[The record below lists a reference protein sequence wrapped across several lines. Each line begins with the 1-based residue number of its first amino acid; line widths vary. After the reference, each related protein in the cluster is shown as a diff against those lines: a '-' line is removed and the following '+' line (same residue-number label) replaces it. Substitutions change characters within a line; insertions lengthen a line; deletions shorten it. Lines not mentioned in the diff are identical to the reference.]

1 MTGATLQ
8 NRYRLE
14 APLGQGA
21 MGVVYR
27 ARDQLLDRAVAV
39 KRIAPQLLND
49 AGRERF
55 LREARSAARL
65 GHPNIVTLHDA
76 GEAEGGA
83 FLVMELVEG
92 RTLRELLPL
101 PPPRVLDVAS
111 QLCLALEHAH
121 ARGIV
126 HRDLKPENVVVLE
139 AGSGATVKL
148 MDFGLACIQD
158 VSRLTSEG
166 LVVGT
171 LAYLAPEQALGEPI
185 DGRADLY
192 ALGVVLYELCTGQT
206 PFRGGSPQALLA
218 QHLKA
223 VPVAPHTLAAGIPPA
238 LDALILKL
246 LAKRPDDR
254 FPDAGAVRRALE
266 AVAADPGAAAAWVVP
281 AQVANAPPTP
291 SELIG
296 RDREIDAARERMF
309 RDGVRLL
316 TLTGPGGSGKTR
328 LALRLAAETGARFP
342 DGVTFVPLAPISDP
356 TLVLATVARALGL
369 AEEPGV
375 PPDEQVRRALVS
387 RRALLVLDNFE
398 QVIAA
403 AAEVARLLADC
414 PDLHLMVT
422 SRERL
427 HLAGEHEF
435 PVPPLALPA
444 PGAPV
449 SAAALAGCASVALFV
464 RRARRVQAEFDVT
477 DSNAAALARIC
488 THLDGLPLAIE
499 LAAARIALLP
509 PAALAEQLETLQG
522 GAALNLLLGGPT
534 DAPERQRTQRAAIA
548 WSYELLDV
556 TERAAFRR
564 LSTFVGSFTLDG
576 ARALCGDL
584 ERDPLELVSSLAGK
598 SMIQPHPGEEGEARF
613 AMLETLREYG
623 RAMLEESGEVEALS
637 RRHFDV
643 HLAYAR
649 AMEPELKGERQP
661 MILARL
667 ERDLPNFRAALA
679 WASGAGSL
687 EEALQLAVAL
697 RWFWLMR
704 GVSSEGRRWLQRARD
719 AGAAVSPALRALALH
734 VLGNLTQAQGDLEE
748 AVRCFEESLAL
759 YREVGDT
766 RGLTRDLGNLGVIAL
781 ERGDYDR
788 AERLLEEGRTL
799 WVQLGDRA
807 AEGDSFT
814 NLSAVALCKGDYD
827 RAAVLAEQ
835 GLAIQR
841 SLGNQHHAAQNLEYL
856 GTAAAHQGLF
866 DRAEALY
873 EESQAIRRALNDAQ
887 CTGSGLFHLG
897 WLALLRDQPEVARS
911 RFEHSL
917 GFLERAGARSAMAG
931 PLEGIAGVAAAGDP
945 VLAARLMGAA
955 EGIRLAAG
963 SLARPIERARSE
975 STLEAL
981 KAQLGERGLRAAWT
995 EGRTQALDRVLADAG
1010 ARPASYG

>member
-27 ARDQLLDRAVAV
+27 ARDQLLDREVAV

-101 PPPRVLDVAS
+101 PPARVLDVAS
-111 QLCLALEHAH
+111 QLCCALEHAH

-158 VSRLTSEG
+158 VSRLTTEG

-223 VPVAPHTLAAGIPPA
+223 APVPPRTLATGIPPA

-266 AVAADPGAAAAWVVP
+266 AVVADPGAAEAWVAP

-356 TLVLATVARALGL
+356 SLVLATVARALGL

-375 PPDEQVRRALVS
+375 PPDEQLRRALAS
-387 RRALLVLDNFE
+387 RSALLVLDNFE
-398 QVIAA
+398 QVIVAA
-403 AAEVARLLADC
+403 ADVARLLADC
-414 PDLHLMVT
+414 PGLHLMVT

-427 HLAGEHEF
+427 HLAGEQEF

-449 SAAALAGCASVALFV
+449 SAATLAACASVALFV
-464 RRARRVQAEFDVT
+464 RRARRVQAEFDLT

-499 LAAARIALLP
+499 LAAA
-509 PAALAEQLETLQG
+509 ETLQG
-522 GAALNLLLGGPT
+522 GAALNLLSGGPA

-548 WSYELLDV
+548 WSYELLDAA
-556 TERAAFRR
+556 ERAAFRR

-584 ERDPLELVSSLAGK
+584 ERDPLDLVSSLAGK

-623 RAMLEESGEVEALS
+623 RAMLDENGEVEAVS

-643 HLAYAR
+643 HLAHAR
-649 AMEPELKGERQP
+649 AMEPELKGPRQS

-679 WASGAGSL
+679 WACAGSL

-734 VLGNLTQAQGDLEE
+734 VLGNLAQAQGDLEE
-748 AVRCFEESLAL
+748 AVRCFEESLEL

-788 AERLLEEGRTL
+788 AERLLEEGRAL

-827 RAAVLAEQ
+827 RAAALAEQ

-856 GTAAAHQGLF
+856 ATASAHQGLF

-897 WLALLRDQPEVARS
+897 WLALLRDQPEIARS
-911 RFEHSL
+911 RFEGSL

-955 EGIRLAAG
+955 EGIRQASG

-981 KAQLGERGLRAAWT
+981 KAQLGDRGLRAAWA